1 MSDMRHITINWF
13 LGGLLGALV
22 AAGCGGQRDPVADL
36 VRDLERHP
44 EYSLMVDD
52 LRVESG
58 FFPEYFIRFEVM
70 TAAGLRAAS
79 GDTLAYER
87 RQTDWM
93 QVPEQVFRRYENYLG
108 MVVAAKTLDGERT
121 GTGQAHPPG
130 YQYVGNPR
138 YGTWDSGGFWQF
150 YGQYAFMR
158 TMLGGWN
165 VGRGDYGDYRQSSQR
180 GRPYYGPVKDGKT
193 TFGTRGTATQ
203 AARPTFYNRYKQR
216 MASGGRGFTSKTAPS
231 RAARSTS
238 SWGSRT
244 SRFGK

>member
-1 MSDMRHITINWF
+1 MQHIGPQW
-13 LGGLLGALV
+13 LLPGLLCALV
-22 AAGCGGQRDPVADL
+22 AVGCGGQRDPVADL

-58 FFPEYFIRFEVM
+58 FFPEYYIRFETL
-70 TAAGLRAAS
+70 TASGQRTAT
-79 GDTLAYER
+79 GDTLVYER
-87 RQTDWM
+87 RKTDWV
-93 QVPEQVFRRYENYLG
+93 QVPEQVFGRYENYLG
-108 MVVAAKTLDGERT
+108 MVVAARTLDGART
-121 GTGQAHPPG
+121 GQGQAHPPG

-138 YGTWDSGGFWQF
+138 YGHWGSGGFWQF

-165 VGRGDYGDYRQSSQR
+165 IGRADYGDYRRSNER

-203 AARPTFYNRYKQR
+203 AARPTFYQRHKQR
-216 MASGGRGFTSKTAPS
+216 LASGGRGFSTRTT
-231 RAARSTS
+231 RRTGRSTS
-238 SWGSRT
+238 SWGRRT